1 MLTRLPPVQLD
12 LDGFYRNVRREGTPP
27 RVFYFE
33 HAVDDAL
40 LLQLQDRF
48 GLADDPHPADS
59 ASGWRQRAAV
69 HRALG
74 HEFFR
79 VFPGAARID
88 VPASNGWVVE
98 GVGPIH
104 SWDTFE
110 TFPWPRPEAA
120 DFSVLD
126 YYERHLPADMRVYH
140 TVHLWETVRDL
151 FGFENFCYTLY
162 DDPALVDAVIERTG
176 KFYLAMA
183 RACCD
188 YACYGMLY
196 VSDDLGYKTATML
209 PPADL
214 RRLILPWHK
223 RFAELAHA
231 RGKLVFLH
239 SCGQM
244 YDLMDEYIDD
254 VKIDAKH
261 SFEDVIMPVTEAK
274 RRYGVRLTLLG
285 GMDVDFL
292 ARADE
297 ASIRARTRDYL
308 DLCMPG
314 GGYFLGT
321 GNWVTHYIP
330 LDNYLAMLDEGRKW
344 G

>member
-1 MLTRLPPVQLD
+1 
-12 LDGFYRNVRREGTPP
+12 
-27 RVFYFE
+27 
-33 HAVDDAL
+33 
-40 LLQLQDRF
+40 
-48 GLADDPHPADS
+48 
-59 ASGWRQRAAV
+59 
-69 HRALG
+69 
-74 HEFFR
+74 
-79 VFPGAARID
+79 
-88 VPASNGWVVE
+88 
-98 GVGPIH
+98 
-104 SWDTFE
+104 
-110 TFPWPRPEAA
+110 
-120 DFSVLD
+120 
-126 YYERHLPADMRVYH
+126 
-140 TVHLWETVRDL
+140 
-151 FGFENFCYTLY
+151 
-162 DDPALVDAVIERTG
+162 
-176 KFYLAMA
+176 
-183 RACCD
+183 
-188 YACYGMLY
+188 MLY